1 MAKLGLV
8 LACLVG
14 GLLIAAGIF
23 ALVWIEFHPATT
35 EVWKSSSDIRL
46 ANGALIP
53 AGTEMTVDAYMPE
66 GFVSLSLAINVD
78 GEALAG
84 FDKRTENL
92 RNLSIPY
99 WVEQQ

>member
-8 LACLVG
+8 LAGFVG
-14 GLLIAAGIF
+14 GLLIAAGVV

-35 EVWKSSSDIRL
+35 EVWAASGEVKL
-46 ANGALIP
+46 ANGGVIP
-53 AGTEMTVDAYMPE
+53 AGTEMTVDSFMPE
-66 GFVSLSLAINVD
+66 GFVRLTLAINVD

-84 FDKRTENL
+84 FDKRTENV